1 MAERS
6 LFAAA
11 LSPFFVV
18 RLFLLR
24 SVESRAWQPVW
35 LSLPK
40 FYRRECARDELLPE
54 TAVRLGVL
62 LNPFSCSSNRFFF
75 ASPYPN
81 SAYSVCL
88 FPLLFVGFLLSSSA
102 WEYFAVCSVWLLS
115 DAIARILSWR
125 FLRYLP
131 SLQKKEKRVGLC
143 RPYPQLL

>member
-62 LNPFSCSSNRFFF
+62 LNPFSCSSNRFF
-75 ASPYPN
+75 SLLLIRIQPIP
-81 SAYSVCL
+81 SVFFRCFSSVFCFL
-88 FPLLFVGFLLSSSA
+88 LLHGSISLFVRFGYFPMLSH
-102 WEYFAVCSVWLLS
+102 EFFPGVFCGIYRRC
-115 DAIARILSWR
+115 RR
-125 FLRYLP
+125 
-131 SLQKKEKRVGLC
+131 KKKG
-143 RPYPQLL
+143 